1 MIIGRTE
8 EIKIL
13 ERAKQ
18 DPKSAFVAV
27 YGRRRIG
34 KTFLIRRVFE
44 GQFSFQIT
52 GTANI
57 NRRQQ
62 LINFHAALMRQFPIM
77 ETKSVALDWFSAFQ
91 NLITGL
97 ESLDSPKKIIFLDEL
112 PWFDNAQSLFIPAL
126 EHFWNSWA
134 SARRDILLIVCASA
148 ASWMIHKLI
157 NNQGGLYNRVTHR
170 IKLEP
175 FTLNE
180 CEEML
185 HQKAGVFDRYQV
197 IQMYMAFGGVPFY
210 LEQIESG
217 LNATQ
222 NIDALCFSDKG
233 LLRIEFD
240 NLFASLF
247 KKADKHITVVE
258 ALAKKAKGLSRDELI
273 RQAKLPNGGG
283 TTKILKE
290 LEESGFIRKYRIFG
304 QLNKNMLYQ
313 LSDFYTLFYLKFIK
327 NISPNDKNHWINSLD
342 NPEYR
347 AWSGYAFEQ
356 VCLWHN
362 ENIKKALGISGVQ
375 TATSAWQGNNGTKK
389 AQVDL
394 VIDRRDHVIN
404 LCEMKFSIKPFTID
418 KKYADELRSKVGLFK
433 ELTKTQKSVFLTMI
447 TTFGLEQNLH
457 AASLV
462 QNALTMDILFEKYRF

>member
-1 MIIGRTE
+1 MMIGRTE

-44 GQFSFQIT
+44 GQLDFHIT

-62 LINFHAALMRQFPIM
+62 LINFHAALVRQFPIM
-77 ETKSVALDWFSAFQ
+77 ENKPVALDWFSAFQ
-91 NLITGL
+91 NLITCL
-97 ESLDSPKKIIFLDEL
+97 ENLDSSKKIIFLDEL
-112 PWFDNAQSLFIPAL
+112 PWFDNTQSLFIPAL

-134 SARRDILLIVCASA
+134 SARQDILLIVCGSA
-148 ASWMIHKLI
+148 ASWMINNLI
-157 NNQGGLYNRVTHR
+157 NNHGGLHNRVTHR

-185 HQKAGVFDRYQV
+185 NQKAGVFDRYQL

-210 LEQIESG
+210 LEQVEAG
-217 LNATQ
+217 LSAAQ

-247 KKADKHITVVE
+247 KKADKYVAVVE
-258 ALAKKAKGLSRDELI
+258 ALAKKAKGMSRDELI
-273 RQAKLPNGGG
+273 RKAKLPNGGN

-290 LEESGFIRKYRIFG
+290 LEESGFIRKYRMFG
-304 QLNKNMLYQ
+304 QLDKNMLYQ

-375 TATSAWQGNNGTKK
+375 TATSAWLGSNSTQK

-418 KKYADELRSKVGLFK
+418 KKYADELRNKMGLFK

-447 TTFGLEQNLH
+447 TTFGLEQNIH

-462 QNALTMDILFEKYRF
+462 QNALTMDILFEKDSF